1 MVVTSDFVG
10 PVPKETKVVLDH
22 LEIDTNNK
30 KLLIFCKITDEK
42 WLVTHM
48 VKWKGYTIIAEI
60 PLPNDENHVGP
71 YTFSGTG
78 KLSILGK
85 NVSSDLLKP
94 SIFCFYCFGCIVSFL
109 LFA

>member
-1 MVVTSDFVG
+1 MVITSKYVG

-22 LEIDTNNK
+22 IEIDINSK

-42 WLVTHM
+42 WIVTHM

-60 PLPNDENHVGP
+60 PLPDEEGHVGP

-85 NVSSDLLKP
+85 NVGSFHFDCLD
-94 SIFCFYCFGCIVSFL
+94 FSFL
-109 LFA
+109 CFT